1 MKLKWRKGMRKTKQ
15 AMAWLLISAMMG
27 SQTIPAFAAPDV
39 VGDQQVTERTSVETE
54 EVDEP
59 EAESKESME
68 ETEEETPEESSED
81 DRGVSVRGDF
91 R

>member
-1 MKLKWRKGMRKTKQ
+1 MRKTKQ

-39 VGDQQVTERTSVETE
+39 VEDQQVTESTSVETE

-68 ETEEETPEESSED
+68 ETEERIAGRRD
-81 DRGVSVRGDF
+81 HRR
-91 R
+91 